1 MCVWW
6 EKGVCVCMV
15 GGGCVCVWWE
25 KGACVCGGR
34 RVCVCV
40 VGEGCVCGGRRVRV
54 CMVGGGCV
62 CGGSACERQVRALK
76 GNILHVYTIYV
87 LLIDCQ
93 LIVQS

>member
-40 VGEGCVCGGRRVRV
+40 VGEGCVCGGRRVHV

-62 CGGSACERQVRALK
+62 CVVGV
-76 GNILHVYTIYV
+76 HVKDRGESTQGKHTTCIYY
-87 LLIDCQ
+87 IRT
-93 LIVQS
+93 SN